1 MAMVLKPEQIIH
13 LVSTIIAT
21 ESYPLNM
28 GAIKMLHKVVE
39 HWGRDAIEPHL
50 AKVMPGLIKVER
62 LDKFSWK
69 KENIELYNTEYIS
82 FIHIVGLR

>member
-21 ESYPLNM
+21 ETYPLNM

-50 AKVMPGLIKVER
+50 AKVMPGLIKVKR
-62 LDKFSWK
+62 LEKSFLEK
-69 KENIELYNTEYIS
+69 KYRFMYNTEYI
-82 FIHIVGLR
+82 